1 MYRKREIKHLK
12 SNLGFQDYK
21 LQILELWDPKAPP
34 DKKVIDSIF
43 GLVKTQHA
51 L

>member
-1 MYRKREIKHLK
+1 MYRKREIKHPK
-12 SNLGFQDYK
+12 SN

-34 DKKVIDSIF
+34 DKKVIDSLF